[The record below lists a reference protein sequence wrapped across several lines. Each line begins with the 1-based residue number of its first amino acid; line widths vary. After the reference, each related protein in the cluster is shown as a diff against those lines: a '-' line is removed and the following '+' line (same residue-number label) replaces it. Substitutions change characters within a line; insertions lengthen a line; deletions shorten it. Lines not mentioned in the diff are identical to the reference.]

1 MIDTKF
7 LSNFIKSK
15 SFQNL
20 FLIFFLI
27 FCISTPIISFLF
39 KINLSNIFG
48 SKILNDYLLL
58 YNIEARTG
66 GVVSDF
72 KSHWEYIKLLKDD
85 LSNLFKLT
93 LGVDEKA
100 KLINFPLHHI
110 IFSQLFFTKT
120 IDSYLITFFLI
131 SFFLPVVFYKVLKN
145 NFQNLD
151 KSNLLLL
158 TLIILILPGFQYSAV
173 WGNNHITALIFFS
186 IGIYYFNEFKTHE
199 KKMSL
204 IKSLFFFSLA
214 SYTKQ
219 FYIFIFIYILTFIFK
234 KLSLREFLLL
244 MLYLSF
250 LGFPGLIFTIKNPL
264 LLLGL
269 SQQVTNFGS
278 SVLISGSIMFFY
290 LLPFIIQSSI
300 NKFKED
306 QKFIDFYNLKRF
318 IFSLIAVIILSFFFE
333 YNSNVGGG
341 IFLKLSKIIF
351 NNYIP
356 LFLTSFL
363 GIYFLFYF
371 CEKNFHNIL
380 LVTLLLI
387 TFSSG
392 FFIFQKY
399 FEPMFFIIFLTL
411 FDKEKILLSIRNNNF
426 ISCTYFLIYYLSS
439 NYIYFFGL

>member
-7 LSNFIKSK
+7 LSNFIKNK
-15 SFQNL
+15 SFQNF

-110 IFSQLFFTKT
+110 IFSQLFFIETL
-120 IDSYLITFFLI
+120 SQYLITFFIL
-131 SFFLPVVFYKVLKN
+131 SFLLPIIFYRILKK
-145 NFQNLD
+145 NFQNLN
-151 KSNLLLL
+151 KLNLFLI
-158 TLIILILPGFQYSAV
+158 TFIILILPGFQYSAI

-186 IGIYYFNEFKTHE
+186 LGIYYLQEFKTT
-199 KKMSL
+199 KKNSL

-219 FYIFIFIYILTFIFK
+219 FYIFIFIYILTYIFK

-264 LLLGL
+264 LLLGS

-290 LLPFIIQSSI
+290 LLLFIIQSSI

-306 QKFIDFYNLKRF
+306 QKLIDFYNLKRF

-356 LFLTSFL
+356 LFLTSL

-411 FDKEKILLSIRNNNF
+411 FDKENF
-426 ISCTYFLIYYLSS
+426 TF
-439 NYIYFFGL
+439 NKK

>member
-1 MIDTKF
+1 M
-7 LSNFIKSK
+7 
-15 SFQNL
+15 

-27 FCISTPIISFLF
+27 FCIITPIISFLF

-48 SKILNDYLLL
+48 SKISNDYLLL
-58 YNIEARTG
+58 YNIEVITG

-72 KSHWEYIKLLKDD
+72 KSHWEYIKLLRDD
-85 LSNLFKLT
+85 FTNLFKLT

-110 IFSQLFFTKT
+110 IFSQLFFTKN
-120 IDSYLITFFLI
+120 IDNYLITFFLI
-131 SFFLPVVFYKVLKN
+131 SFFLPIIFFKILKN
-145 NFQNLD
+145 NFRNLN
-151 KSNLLLL
+151 KSSLLLL
-158 TLIILILPGFQYSAV
+158 TLIILILPSYQYSAI

-186 IGIYYFNEFKTHE
+186 IGIYYFKEFKIHE
-199 KKMSL
+199 EKMSL

-219 FYIFIFIYILTFIFK
+219 FYIFIFIYILAFTFK
-234 KLSLREFLLL
+234 KLSFKEFFLII
-244 MLYLSF
+244 LYLIF
-250 LGFPGLIFTIKNPL
+250 LGFPGLLFTIKNPL

-269 SQQVTNFGS
+269 SQEVTNFGS
-278 SVLISGSIMFFY
+278 SILISGSIMFFY
-290 LLPFIIQSSI
+290 LIPFIIQCSI
-300 NKFKED
+300 NRIKTD
-306 QKFIDFYNLKRF
+306 QNFSDFYNLKRF
-318 IFSLIAVIILSFFFE
+318 IFSLSVVIILSFFFE

-351 NNYIP
+351 KNYLL
-356 LFLTSFL
+356 LFFTSFL

-371 CEKNFHNIL
+371 CEKNFDNRL
-380 LVTLLLI
+380 LVILLLI

-426 ISCTYFLIYYLSS
+426 ISCTYFLMYYLSL

>member
-7 LSNFIKSK
+7 LSNFIKNI

-27 FCISTPIISFLF
+27 ICITTPIISFLF

-48 SKILNDYLLL
+48 SKTFNDYLLL
-58 YNIEARTG
+58 YNIETRTG

-72 KSHWEYIKLLKDD
+72 KSHWEYINLLKDD
-85 LSNLFKLT
+85 LSNLLKLT

-120 IDSYLITFFLI
+120 IDNYLITLFLI
-131 SFFLPVVFYKVLKN
+131 SFFLPIIFFKILKN
-145 NFQNLD
+145 SFQNLD
-151 KSNLLLL
+151 KSGLLLL
-158 TLIILILPGFQYSAV
+158 ALIILILPGFQYSAI

-186 IGIYYFNEFKTHE
+186 IGIYYFKEFKIHE
-199 KKMSL
+199 EKISL

-219 FYIFIFIYILTFIFK
+219 FYIFIFIYILTFAFK
-234 KLSLREFLLL
+234 KLSLRELFLVII
-244 MLYLSF
+244 YLIF
-250 LGFPGLIFTIKNPL
+250 LGFPGLLFTIKNPL

-269 SQQVTNFGS
+269 SQEVTNFGS
-278 SVLISGSIMFFY
+278 SILISGSIMFFY
-290 LLPFIIQSSI
+290 LIPFIIQCSI
-300 NKFKED
+300 NRVETD
-306 QKFIDFYNLKRF
+306 QNFDDFYNLKRF
-318 IFSLIAVIILSFFFE
+318 IFSLITVIVLSFFFE
-333 YNSNVGGG
+333 YSSNVGGG

-351 NNYIP
+351 KNYIL
-356 LFLTSFL
+356 LFLSSFL

-371 CEKNFHNIL
+371 CEKNFDNRL

-411 FDKEKILLSIRNNNF
+411 FDKEKILLSIRKNNF
-426 ISCTYFLIYYLSS
+426 ISCTFFLIYYLSL
-439 NYIYFFGL
+439 NYIYFFGI

>member
-1 MIDTKF
+1 M
-7 LSNFIKSK
+7 
-15 SFQNL
+15 

-27 FCISTPIISFLF
+27 FCIITPIISFLF

-48 SKILNDYLLL
+48 SKISNDYLLL
-58 YNIEARTG
+58 YNIEVITG

-72 KSHWEYIKLLKDD
+72 KSHWEYIKLLRDD
-85 LSNLFKLT
+85 FTNLFKLT

-110 IFSQLFFTKT
+110 IFSQLFFTKN
-120 IDSYLITFFLI
+120 IDNYLITFFLI
-131 SFFLPVVFYKVLKN
+131 SFFLPIIFFKILKN
-145 NFQNLD
+145 NFQNLN

-158 TLIILILPGFQYSAV
+158 TLIILILPSYQYSAI

-186 IGIYYFNEFKTHE
+186 IGIYYFKEFKIHE
-199 KKMSL
+199 EKMSL

-219 FYIFIFIYILTFIFK
+219 FYIFIFIYILAFTFK
-234 KLSLREFLLL
+234 KLSFKEFFLII
-244 MLYLSF
+244 LYLIF
-250 LGFPGLIFTIKNPL
+250 LGFPGLLFTIKNPL

-269 SQQVTNFGS
+269 SQEVTNFGS
-278 SVLISGSIMFFY
+278 SILISGSIMFFY
-290 LLPFIIQSSI
+290 LIPFIIQCSI
-300 NKFKED
+300 NRIKTD
-306 QKFIDFYNLKRF
+306 QNFSDFYNLKRF
-318 IFSLIAVIILSFFFE
+318 IFSLSVVIILSFFFE

-351 NNYIP
+351 KNYLL
-356 LFLTSFL
+356 LFFTSFL

-371 CEKNFHNIL
+371 CEKNFDNRL
-380 LVTLLLI
+380 LVILLLI

-426 ISCTYFLIYYLSS
+426 ISCTYFLMYYLSL